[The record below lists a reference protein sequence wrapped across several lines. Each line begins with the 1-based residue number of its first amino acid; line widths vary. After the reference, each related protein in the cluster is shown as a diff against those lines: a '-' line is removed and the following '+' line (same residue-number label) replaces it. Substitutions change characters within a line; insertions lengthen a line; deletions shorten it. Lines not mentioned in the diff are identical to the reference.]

1 MQRLLILHGAS
12 QGPNPTADEAET
24 QQVAYSL
31 ARLLSGPDW
40 SCEIAHA
47 DLNLERL
54 RIWLLKSP
62 PDLVFN
68 LVEGLNGQDRLAC
81 AIPALLESLSLPFTG
96 NPTTVIALADDKLA
110 LKRQLCTLGLPT
122 PPAGPIVDPGAT
134 FIVKARFQ
142 HASLGLG
149 PDARVTSWPA
159 AERLIEIQSRRHGTP
174 FFAEAFIPGREFNL
188 SLLETAGGHI
198 RLLPPAEIEFRNW
211 PADRPQIVDY
221 EAKWDPESP
230 AAQGTVRVFPKGD
243 GPDGAILQTLYGLA
257 GILFDRLGLAGYAR
271 VDFRVD
277 SQGQPWIIDLNP
289 NPTLDPEAG
298 FAQAAQ
304 AGGLGYRDL
313 IEEILDQ
320 AAKRAVE
327 SSPPLRGYTGD

>member
-12 QGPNPTADEAET
+12 QGPSQTADEAET
-24 QQVAYSL
+24 QRIAHDL

-40 SCEIAHA
+40 SCEVAHA
-47 DLNLERL
+47 DLDLGRL
-54 RIWLLKSP
+54 RNRLLDSP

-68 LVEGLNGQDRLAC
+68 LVEGLDGRDRLAC

-96 NPTTVIALADDKLA
+96 NPTAVIALADDKLA
-110 LKRQLCTLGLPT
+110 LKRQLHTLGLPS
-122 PPAGPIVDPGAT
+122 PPAGPIDSGEV

-149 PDARVTSWPA
+149 PTARVTSWLA
-159 AERLIEIQSRRHGTP
+159 AERLIESQSQRHGTP

-188 SLLETAGGHI
+188 SLLEMAEGHV

-221 EAKWDPESP
+221 EAKWDLESP

-243 GPDGAILQTLYGLA
+243 GPDGAILKTLSILA
-257 GILFDRLGLAGYAR
+257 KTLFDCLGLAGYAR
-271 VDFRVD
+271 IDFRVD
-277 SQGQPWIIDLNP
+277 DQGQPWIIDLNP

-298 FAQAAQ
+298 FVQAAR
-304 AGGLGYRDL
+304 AGGISYRDL
-313 IEEILDQ
+313 LGKILDQ
-320 AAKRAVE
+320 AAKRAAE
-327 SSPPLRGYTGD
+327 PFSHRRPHAGD